1 MVGFE
6 LTSREN
12 IELKKSMQCSDSNP
26 RHWHILTIL
35 PNRILHLKNS
45 IKIILDYINFKK

>member
-12 IELKKSMQCSDSNP
+12 IELKKKKSMQCSDSNP
-26 RHWHILTIL
+26 R
-35 PNRILHLKNS
+35 RE
-45 IKIILDYINFKK
+45 KKFGLAT